1 MSGSYLGEAGSFLV
15 STVIDLYILVLMLR
29 FLFQLVRADF
39 YNPVSQ
45 LVVRLTTPVLRVVR
59 RVVPGY
65 GGVDWASV
73 VLVLLLKLLERALVL
88 GIGGVR
94 AGPGALVLLAVADL
108 LGLLINIFV
117 VAVLAQVILSW
128 VAPRTYNPL
137 TALLHDVTEP
147 LLRPARRLVPPLAGL
162 DLSPL
167 WVLIGLQLASILVVT
182 PIRDLGRGLL

>member
-1 MSGSYLGEAGSFLV
+1 MGGSYLGEAGSFLV
-15 STVIDLYILVLMLR
+15 STAVDLYILVLMLR
-29 FLFQLVRADF
+29 FLFQVVRADF

-45 LVVRLTTPVLRVVR
+45 LVVRLTTPILRVVR

-73 VLVLLLKLLERALVL
+73 VLVLLLKLVERALVL

-94 AGPGALVLLAVADL
+94 AGPGALALLAVADL

-147 LLRPARRLVPPLAGL
+147 LLRRARRLVPPLAGL